1 MNRRSIFFL
10 IRRNP
15 ILFVFSAVFS
25 FAVVA
30 ATVSGMAW
38 YAYVLYARSITHKM
52 LSDITGAEPVME
64 RFAINPLSGE
74 VSVKNLKI
82 PNALVYENACK
93 SSTLSYARNC
103 SAAAEVAS
111 LKIVCDGISFVSERP
126 EVSAFEIEIDELSAI
141 RLSPQKFN
149 VLELLKN
156 ASQYFSA
163 SKNGLKKVSVKINAG
178 KRSEYSVLYL
188 DFSSARDVIHLD
200 RNEDFSFAD
209 TSGDG
214 VDETLRRLCAA
225 FSKNSAFAFLARAV
239 DNYLEER

>member
-25 FAVVA
+25 LAVVA
-30 ATVSGMAW
+30 ATVGGIAW
-38 YAYVLYARSITHKM
+38 YAYVLYARSITYKM

-64 RFAINPLSGE
+64 RFAINPISGE
-74 VSVKNLKI
+74 IRITNLKI

-93 SSTLSYARNC
+93 TSTLSYARNC
-103 SAAAEVAS
+103 NMAAEVAS

-126 EVSAFEIEIDELSAI
+126 EVSAFEVEIGELNAI

-156 ASQYFSA
+156 ASQYFSV
-163 SKNGLKKVSVKINAG
+163 SKNGLEKVSVKINRNERA
-178 KRSEYSVLYL
+178 EYSVLYL

-200 RNEDFSFAD
+200 RNENFSFAD
-209 TSGDG
+209 SNAET
-214 VDETLRRLCAA
+214 VDKTLERLSAA
-225 FSKNSAFAFLARAV
+225 LSKNSAFAFLARAV